1 MIVVW
6 NSLMIF
12 GLVRIVIVFNSLEY
26 LELVMNVVYF
36 IIINQQIDG
45 CFYWLNY
52 EGKFAVIV
60 QLEDYVLFIKVL
72 LDLQQVLI
80 SLEIL
85 LKLNININFW
95 LEIVIKL

>member
-36 IIINQQIDG
+36 IIIN
-45 CFYWLNY
+45 
-52 EGKFAVIV
+52 
-60 QLEDYVLFIKVL
+60 
-72 LDLQQVLI
+72 
-80 SLEIL
+80 
-85 LKLNININFW
+85 
-95 LEIVIKL
+95 

>member
-12 GLVRIVIVFNSLEY
+12 GLVRVVIVFKSLEY
-26 LELVMNVVYF
+26 LELVVNVINF
-36 IIINQQIDG
+36 IIKNQWVDK
-45 CFYWLNY
+45 CFYWFNY

-85 LKLNININFW
+85 LNINYW
-95 LEIVIKL
+95 LEIVIRL